1 MEMKRLEISK
11 LMDEYQDNEFF
22 PEGESACGIQA
33 VKDRVLPQAKGKRS
47 HKKLWVV
54 GALAAV
60 MAMLVGA
67 GYPFKFVQSL
77 ASDMK
82 IGPFPDGTVAHIT
95 EKEPVVLED
104 GRIWFIANNEHI
116 DITDLIDEETPYIY
130 DGCDPENGITDYIIV
145 GGTPE
150 KYGWYE
156 HIDHPDAPFY
166 SGFGSYNF
174 SYDYYTKDGVVYQEE
189 DLTPEQRNQ
198 ALKWEDGW
206 ETHMKDPAWLVNA
219 SLELNI
225 ALCSEASELLY
236 GTDTATIYYP
246 NRTDYSNS
254 TEGLE
259 H

>member
-22 PEGESACGIQA
+22 PEGESASSIQA
-33 VKDRVLPQAKGKRS
+33 IKDRVLPQVKGKRS

-60 MAMLVGA
+60 MAVLVGA
-67 GYPFKFVQSL
+67 GYPFKFIQTL
-77 ASDMK
+77 AGEMTV
-82 IGPFPDGTVAHIT
+82 GPFSDGTVAHFAD
-95 EKEPVVLED
+95 KEPIVLKD

-150 KYGWYE
+150 NYGWFE
-156 HIDHPDAPFY
+156 HLDHPDAPFY
-166 SGFGSYNF
+166 GGSGHYINLPN
-174 SYDYYTKDGVVYQEE
+174 YYTKDGVVYQEE
-189 DLTPEQRNQ
+189 DITPQQREK
-198 ALKWEDGW
+198 AMMGEDGW
-206 ETHMKDPAWLVNA
+206 QTHWKDPAWLVNA

-236 GTDTATIYYP
+236 GDPDAIYYP
-246 NRTDYSNS
+246 DRM
-254 TEGLE
+254 EELE
-259 H
+259 N